1 MEIKVEDIT
10 TKVIDGTGAFDA
22 LMMAVNA
29 QLQSQFDAG
38 RIRGA
43 EYAQVYLGSM
53 QNAMQMAIQFVLG
66 VQEADWKA
74 RLLEKQVLLTAE
86 KYENAKLEGEVL
98 SATVCK
104 LNAEFDLLGAIN
116 LKTQEEIALL
126 AQKIVTEKAQTQSL
140 GIDPDSVVGKQK
152 VLYQAQAD
160 GYKRDAEQKA
170 ATLMVGSWN
179 TRRMTDEAVSANA
192 DNLLDD
198 PSIGRIVA
206 KLLAGINA

>member
-10 TKVIDGTGAFDA
+10 TKSIDGTGAFDA
-22 LMMAVNA
+22 LMVAVNA

-98 SATVCK
+98 GATVCK
-104 LNAEFDLLGAIN
+104 LNAEFDLLGATK

-126 AQKIVTEKAQTQSL
+126 AQKVVTEKAQTQSL

-152 VLYQAQAD
+152 TLYQAQAD

-206 KLLAGINA
+206 KLLSGVQA